1 MSHPVET
8 ASETHQK
15 LKRLLE
21 AVRIPVIIAERS
33 LRSVLAL
40 IGINLASALWLT
52 YFVSH
57 AFSLSFALLGLI
69 FVPASLPTLFFIKIY
84 FALQEVI
91 VLPKKIVNF
100 FQTSENKLAEY
111 QQFQQKLRTQIQD
124 KNIQLDDLHSARQH
138 VTGLFTL
145 GSRIRDWFAL
155 GGRLKDLKT
164 LLNES
169 VELRNAAV
177 SAMLFASP
185 FFIATTILALVIST
199 ACTLTALITLL
210 IHFL

>member
-1 MSHPVET
+1 MSYPVET
-8 ASETHQK
+8 PPQANQK

-33 LRSVLAL
+33 LQSVLVL

-57 AFSLSFALLGLI
+57 AFSLSIALSGLI
-69 FVPASLPTLFFIKIY
+69 FVPAFLPALFFIKIY

-111 QQFQQKLRTQIQD
+111 QQFQQKLRKQFQD
-124 KNIQLDDLHSARQH
+124 NNAEIDNLHATRQH

-169 VELRNAAV
+169 VELKNATI
-177 SAMLFASP
+177 SAMWFANP
-185 FFIATTILALVIST
+185 LFIATTILALVISI
-199 ACTLTALITLL
+199 ACALTALITLL
-210 IHFL
+210 IHLL